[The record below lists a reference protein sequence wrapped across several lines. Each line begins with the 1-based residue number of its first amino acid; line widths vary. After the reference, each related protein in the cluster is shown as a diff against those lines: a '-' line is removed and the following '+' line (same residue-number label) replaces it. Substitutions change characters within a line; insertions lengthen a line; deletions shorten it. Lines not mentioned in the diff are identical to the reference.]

1 MLGFTFITDSKLS
14 MYREKAIKSET
25 LAKEVEE
32 MQDMA
37 FVYEKRIEEKNK
49 EISNLKSDVASK
61 DKEILSVGKDLSVA
75 KEEIERLNNN
85 QKKLIKSIKDKTEK
99 LEEANSKLGNA
110 NYRISDLE
118 EKRSK
123 ISSDL
128 KKKSNEL
135 VEAKIKIGNLEN
147 EVLVGSKTIQD
158 LESKLKL
165 TQVELRGYQI
175 GIIGKDK
182 NNVAEPEL
190 DKDEESDKDVAEPE
204 KFDENKEVKYNTL
217 LDTDVIQEEV
227 GDIVDPENVAEQ
239 VKDTK
244 KKKKKE
250 VSYFNGFIIF

>member
-37 FVYEKRIEEKNK
+37 FIYEKRIEEKNK
-49 EISNLKSDVASK
+49 EISNLKSDIASK

-99 LEEANSKLGNA
+99 LEEANSKLSNA

-175 GIIGKDK
+175 GIIWKDK

-244 KKKKKE
+244 KKKKKKK
-250 VSYFNGFIIF
+250 

>member
-1 MLGFTFITDSKLS
+1 MSMLGFTFITDSKLS

-25 LAKEVEE
+25 LAKGVEE

-37 FVYEKRIEEKNK
+37 FIYERRIEEKNK
-49 EISNLKSDVASK
+49 EISNLKSDIASK

-99 LEEANSKLGNA
+99 LEETNSKLSNA

-175 GIIGKDK
+175 GIIGKDR

-190 DKDEESDKDVAEPE
+190 DKDEESYKDVAESE

-244 KKKKKE
+244 KKKKKKK
-250 VSYFNGFIIF
+250 

>member
-37 FVYEKRIEEKNK
+37 FIYEKRIEEKNK
-49 EISNLKSDVASK
+49 EISNLKSDIASK

-99 LEEANSKLGNA
+99 LEEANSKLSNA

-158 LESKLKL
+158 LESKLEL

-244 KKKKKE
+244 KKKKKKK
-250 VSYFNGFIIF
+250 

>member
-37 FVYEKRIEEKNK
+37 FIYEKRIEEKNK
-49 EISNLKSDVASK
+49 EISNLKSDIASK

-99 LEEANSKLGNA
+99 LEEANSKLSNA

-118 EKRSK
+118 E
-123 ISSDL
+123 
-128 KKKSNEL
+128 
-135 VEAKIKIGNLEN
+135 
-147 EVLVGSKTIQD
+147 
-158 LESKLKL
+158 KLKL

-244 KKKKKE
+244 KKKKKKK
-250 VSYFNGFIIF
+250 

>member
-1 MLGFTFITDSKLS
+1 MSMLGFTFITDSKLS

-37 FVYEKRIEEKNK
+37 FIYEERIEEKNK
-49 EISNLKSDVASK
+49 EISNLKSDIASK

-99 LEEANSKLGNA
+99 LEEANSKLSNA

-135 VEAKIKIGNLEN
+135 VEAKTKIGNLEN

-227 GDIVDPENVAEQ
+227 GDIVDPKNVAEQ

-244 KKKKKE
+244 KKKKKKK
-250 VSYFNGFIIF
+250 

>member
-1 MLGFTFITDSKLS
+1 MSMLGFTFITDSKLS

-37 FVYEKRIEEKNK
+37 FIYEKRIEEENK
-49 EISNLKSDVASK
+49 EISNLKSDIASK

-99 LEEANSKLGNA
+99 LEEANSKLSNA

-244 KKKKKE
+244 KKKKKKK
-250 VSYFNGFIIF
+250 

>member
-1 MLGFTFITDSKLS
+1 MSMLGFTFITDSKLS

-37 FVYEKRIEEKNK
+37 FIYEKRIEEKNK
-49 EISNLKSDVASK
+49 EISNLKSDIASK

-99 LEEANSKLGNA
+99 LEEANSKLSNA

-190 DKDEESDKDVAEPE
+190 DKDEESDKDVAEPD

-244 KKKKKE
+244 KKKKKRNE
-250 VSYFNGFIIF
+250 LF

>member
-37 FVYEKRIEEKNK
+37 FIYEKRIEEKNK
-49 EISNLKSDVASK
+49 EISNLKSDIASK

-99 LEEANSKLGNA
+99 LEEANSKLSNA
-110 NYRISDLE
+110 NYRISNLE
-118 EKRSK
+118 EKRSE

-135 VEAKIKIGNLEN
+135 IEAKIKIGNLEN

-158 LESKLKL
+158 LESKLEL

-244 KKKKKE
+244 KKKKKKK
-250 VSYFNGFIIF
+250 

>member
-1 MLGFTFITDSKLS
+1 MSILGFTFITDSKLS

-37 FVYEKRIEEKNK
+37 FIYEKRIEEKNK
-49 EISNLKSDVASK
+49 EISNLKSDIASK

-99 LEEANSKLGNA
+99 LEEANSKLSNA

-190 DKDEESDKDVAEPE
+190 DKDEESDKDVAEPD

-244 KKKKKE
+244 KKKKKRNE
-250 VSYFNGFIIF
+250 LF

>member
-1 MLGFTFITDSKLS
+1 MSMLGFTFITDSKLS

-37 FVYEKRIEEKNK
+37 FIYEKRIEEKNK
-49 EISNLKSDVASK
+49 EISNLKSDIASK

-99 LEEANSKLGNA
+99 LEEANSKLSNA

-135 VEAKIKIGNLEN
+135 IEAKIKIGNLEN

-182 NNVAEPEL
+182 NNVAEPGL

-244 KKKKKE
+244 KKKKKKK
-250 VSYFNGFIIF
+250 

>member
-1 MLGFTFITDSKLS
+1 MSMLGFTFITDSKLS

-37 FVYEKRIEEKNK
+37 FIYEKRIEEKNK
-49 EISNLKSDVASK
+49 EISNLKSDMASK

-99 LEEANSKLGNA
+99 LEEANSKLSNA

-227 GDIVDPENVAEQ
+227 GDIVDPENVAKQ

-244 KKKKKE
+244 KKKKKKK
-250 VSYFNGFIIF
+250 

>member
-1 MLGFTFITDSKLS
+1 MSMLGFTFITDSKLS

-37 FVYEKRIEEKNK
+37 FIYEKRIEEKNK
-49 EISNLKSDVASK
+49 EISNLKSDIASK

-99 LEEANSKLGNA
+99 LEEANSKLSNA

-118 EKRSK
+118 E
-123 ISSDL
+123 
-128 KKKSNEL
+128 KSNEL

-244 KKKKKE
+244 KKKKKRNE
-250 VSYFNGFIIF
+250 LF

>member
-1 MLGFTFITDSKLS
+1 MSMLGFTFITDSKLS

-37 FVYEKRIEEKNK
+37 FIYEKRIEEKNK
-49 EISNLKSDVASK
+49 EISNLKSDIASK

-99 LEEANSKLGNA
+99 LEEANSKLSNA

-128 KKKSNEL
+128 KKKSNDL

-190 DKDEESDKDVAEPE
+190 DKDEESDKYVAEPE

-244 KKKKKE
+244 KKKKKKK
-250 VSYFNGFIIF
+250 

>member
-1 MLGFTFITDSKLS
+1 MSMLGFTFITDSKLS

-37 FVYEKRIEEKNK
+37 FIYEKRIEEKNK
-49 EISNLKSDVASK
+49 EISNLKSDIASK

-128 KKKSNEL
+128 KKKSNDL

-165 TQVELRGYQI
+165 TQVELRGYQM

-190 DKDEESDKDVAEPE
+190 DKDEESDKYVAEPE

-244 KKKKKE
+244 KKKKKKK
-250 VSYFNGFIIF
+250 

>member
-1 MLGFTFITDSKLS
+1 MSMLGFTFITDSKLS

-37 FVYEKRIEEKNK
+37 FIYEKRIEEKNK
-49 EISNLKSDVASK
+49 EISNLKSDIASK

-99 LEEANSKLGNA
+99 LEEANSKLSNA

-244 KKKKKE
+244 KKKKK
-250 VSYFNGFIIF
+250 NK